1 MAADRA
7 GRFHE
12 LDPSWH
18 LMQIAGLGVSNLGRR
33 SRGVTAWMPR
43 QPRIQSPALAACRL
57 TARLCFRWTVAA
69 MGKCKNSR
77 KLYAWCSP
85 SPAVWRQS
93 GLAFSGHSATLA

>member
-1 MAADRA
+1 MGPTLPTNSIDRLLLRPVTARLGRNGSWARAWEAPCGPMAADRA

-57 TARLCFRWTVAA
+57 
-69 MGKCKNSR
+69 
-77 KLYAWCSP
+77 
-85 SPAVWRQS
+85 
-93 GLAFSGHSATLA
+93 